1 MSTCSRIRG
10 GKESAHFLFQQ
21 GNINRFGNMS
31 IHTCGSA
38 VAYSV
43 HVAVR
48 RVMLVSPAGVYLVA
62 SESRFKRIC
71 SIRDKSAYFKGFI
84 RWKRSWRLLN
94 VVVEY
99 GISRACTGEDEP
111 YVMSGGTYVRR
122 CIRRSCERE

>member
-1 MSTCSRIRG
+1 MSFYGKQMFTYRGFRG

-31 IHTCGSA
+31 IHTCGNA
-38 VAYSV
+38 VASSV

-62 SESRFKRIC
+62 LENRFKRIC

-94 VVVEY
+94 VVVIWNQQGMY
-99 GISRACTGEDEP
+99 G
-111 YVMSGGTYVRR
+111 GG
-122 CIRRSCERE
+122 